1 MQGERIVIRAPLH
14 NLRVSWKP
22 VRKAVTQSLL
32 PHLRACGLFRIVRLQ
47 MLGSLSLL
55 SASCIILTAESY
67 MSVSFTPLTPLTP
80 SLHCTA
86 LHFISLHFTYSLSLS
101 HSLALSFRA
110 RHQGAC
116 EEESGKK
123 EERGPEFIKK
133 HRLFESRKPRRRGGC
148 SSLFDPRLEGP
159 STSLDPR
166 AGSDEGLGWTLRASG
181 WRTNLVSSKLW
192 QSNIKSN
199 NSRPEHLARLNE
211 SF

>member
-1 MQGERIVIRAPLH
+1 MIRAPLH

-116 EEESGKK
+116 EGVEWH
-123 EERGPEFIKK
+123 PT
-133 HRLFESRKPRRRGGC
+133 PWTV
-148 SSLFDPRLEGP
+148 P
-159 STSLDPR
+159 SAAPATQITPMAVARWLVV
-166 AGSDEGLGWTLRASG
+166 GW
-181 WRTNLVSSKLW
+181 WWLVGAW
-192 QSNIKSN
+192 
-199 NSRPEHLARLNE
+199 
-211 SF
+211 